1 MCGLTLWAAYME
13 YDETRMQLARQG
25 AQLEE
30 IAKNVSRLLDLSENI
45 ARMQERESDRDE
57 KINRLFNW
65 HDAIDIRHQALE
77 HSVTAATW
85 WARGVLAV
93 TVAILLPVSG
103 AVLWEILHDLPAL
116 DRRILTLELSQ
127 GVRIVPE
134 EK

>member
-1 MCGLTLWAAYME
+1 ME
-13 YDETRMQLARQG
+13 FDETRMQLARQG

-30 IAKNVSRLLDLSENI
+30 IAKNVSRLLDLSENL

-65 HDAIDIRHQALE
+65 HDAIDSRHQALE
-77 HSVTAATW
+77 HSVTASTW

-103 AVLWEILHDLPAL
+103 AVLWEVMHDLPVL
-116 DRRILTLELSQ
+116 DRRVLTLELSQ
-127 GVRIVPE
+127 GVRLQPGI
-134 EK
+134 K